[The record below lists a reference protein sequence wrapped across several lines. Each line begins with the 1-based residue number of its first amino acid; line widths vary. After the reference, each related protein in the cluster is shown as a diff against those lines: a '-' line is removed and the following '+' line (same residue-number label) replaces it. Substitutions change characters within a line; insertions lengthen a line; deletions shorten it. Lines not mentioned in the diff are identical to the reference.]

1 VYLPHFNR
9 MEDAEVGAFL
19 DSVATAELVTV
30 GADGYPVATLMPFL
44 RDGDR
49 VLMHMARGNAH
60 WQAIEPGTPALA
72 IVAGAQAYVSPAWYA
87 TKREH
92 GRVVPTWNYSAV
104 HLVGTVTV
112 HDDPEWVRRAVTRLT
127 DRHELPRDEPWAVTD
142 APATYIDKQ
151 LRAIVGLE
159 MTVERVEAKAKLSQN
174 RSEADRTGV
183 VAGLRREGRERDA
196 QVADAMAR
204 LLDAR
209 RPQDV
214 G

>member
-1 VYLPHFNR
+1 MYLPHFNR
-9 MEDAEVGAFL
+9 MEDSEVGAFL

-72 IVAGAQAYVSPAWYA
+72 IVAGAQAYVSPSWYA

-104 HLVGTVTV
+104 HLTGRVTAH
-112 HDDPEWVRRAVTRLT
+112 HDTTWLRELVERLT
-127 DRHELPRDEPWAVTD
+127 DRHEHDRPQRWSVDD
-142 APATYIDKQ
+142 APADYIAKQ
-151 LRAIVGLE
+151 LRAIVGIELV
-159 MTVERVEAKAKLSQN
+159 VERVEAKAKLSQN
-174 RSEADRTGV
+174 RSDEDQSGVIEGLEATGV
-183 VAGLRREGRERDA
+183 QRDA
-196 QVADAMAR
+196 QVASDMRRQADAT
-204 LLDAR
+204 
-209 RPQDV
+209 
-214 G
+214 